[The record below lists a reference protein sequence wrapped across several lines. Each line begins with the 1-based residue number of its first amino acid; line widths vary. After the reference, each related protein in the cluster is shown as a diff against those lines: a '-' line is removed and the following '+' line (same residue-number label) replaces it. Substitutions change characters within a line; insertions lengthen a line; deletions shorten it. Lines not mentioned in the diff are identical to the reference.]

1 MKFLKDVTFFIRN
14 GASIKQ
20 RKGCSGIPITRIETI
35 SNGRF
40 NYDHL
45 GYADIF
51 DSDTY
56 KKYYLKDNDVLFS
69 HINSEKFLGRT
80 VLYHPKNKTENII
93 HGMNLLCLR
102 FNQSEYSPEFFY
114 WYSKSSTAK
123 EFYRI
128 NTKHAVNQASIPSSA
143 IKEMPIPD
151 FTLNKQYTI
160 VHSLNQIQS
169 SIDYKLDQI
178 TKLDS
183 LVKSRFMEMFGN
195 YFEDSRYFVKVGDI
209 ATATIGLTYKPNNV
223 ADEGIIVLRS
233 GNIKNAELCLS
244 DDIVRVS
251 NIKIKEDKF
260 VRENDILMCSRN
272 GSARLIGKCCLI
284 PKLNEQMSYGAF
296 MTVIRSKCPYF
307 LNGFFNSSYFLQQ
320 LTGTQTAS
328 VNQITTGML
337 NGYTVIKPRDAE
349 ESEFAKFCKLVDKSR
364 FVVHSRYFLWLN
376 FTFVSSTI
384 AYSRVVSILEC
395 PKRC

>member
-1 MKFLKDVTFFIRN
+1 MRFLKDVTFFIRN

-40 NYDHL
+40 NYDRL

-56 KKYYLKDNDVLFS
+56 KKYYLEDNDVLFS

-178 TKLDS
+178 TKLES
-183 LVKSRFMEMFGN
+183 LVKSRFIEMFGN
-195 YFEDSRYFVKVGDI
+195 PISEQKWIVKKWNEVLEIKNGKDYKKNLSNKENGYPVYGSGGFMNI
-209 ATATIGLTYKPNNV
+209 YADTYLC
-223 ADEGIIVLRS
+223 EGIITIIGRK
-233 GNIKNAELCLS
+233 GNINNPLLVEGKIWNVDTAFGIIVKSDILNPIFFHHCSKFYDYEKLNKATTIPSLTKSDLLNLEIIIPPIELQ
-244 DDIVRVS
+244 
-251 NIKIKEDKF
+251 DKF
-260 VRENDILMCSRN
+260 ADFVH
-272 GSARLIGKCCLI
+272 LI
-284 PKLNEQMSYGAF
+284 
-296 MTVIRSKCPYF
+296 
-307 LNGFFNSSYFLQQ
+307 
-320 LTGTQTAS
+320 
-328 VNQITTGML
+328 
-337 NGYTVIKPRDAE
+337 
-349 ESEFAKFCKLVDKSR
+349 DKSR
-364 FVVHSRYFLWLN
+364 FDQRVKIKDLFFLI
-376 FTFVSSTI
+376 S
-384 AYSRVVSILEC
+384 YG
-395 PKRC
+395 

>member
-183 LVKSRFMEMFGN
+183 LVKSRFMEMFGDPIIN
-195 YFEDSRYFVKVGDI
+195 SKQLPTKKVIDVVTLQRGYDLPIQARRKGDVPI
-209 ATATIGLTYKPNNV
+209 YGSNGFIDNHDVFKAESGVITGRSGTLGKVYASETPFWPLNTTLFSIDCHNNNV
-223 ADEGIIVLRS
+223 IYLKWLLTFFHLERFGSGSGVPTLNRNIFHGEQIMARKHVLIVTTCSVISSVVEEIFL
-233 GNIKNAELCLS
+233 
-244 DDIVRVS
+244 VS
-251 NIKIKEDKF
+251 NI
-260 VRENDILMCSRN
+260 
-272 GSARLIGKCCLI
+272 
-284 PKLNEQMSYGAF
+284 
-296 MTVIRSKCPYF
+296 
-307 LNGFFNSSYFLQQ
+307 
-320 LTGTQTAS
+320 
-328 VNQITTGML
+328 
-337 NGYTVIKPRDAE
+337 
-349 ESEFAKFCKLVDKSR
+349 
-364 FVVHSRYFLWLN
+364 
-376 FTFVSSTI
+376 
-384 AYSRVVSILEC
+384 
-395 PKRC
+395 

>member
-20 RKGCSGIPITRIETI
+20 RKGCSGIPITRIETL

-178 TKLDS
+178 TALDS
-183 LVKSRFMEMFGN
+183 LVKSRF
-195 YFEDSRYFVKVGDI
+195 
-209 ATATIGLTYKPNNV
+209 
-223 ADEGIIVLRS
+223 S
-233 GNIKNAELCLS
+233 GE
-244 DDIVRVS
+244 
-251 NIKIKEDKF
+251 
-260 VRENDILMCSRN
+260 
-272 GSARLIGKCCLI
+272 AR
-284 PKLNEQMSYGAF
+284 A
-296 MTVIRSKCPYF
+296 
-307 LNGFFNSSYFLQQ
+307 
-320 LTGTQTAS
+320 
-328 VNQITTGML
+328 
-337 NGYTVIKPRDAE
+337 
-349 ESEFAKFCKLVDKSR
+349 
-364 FVVHSRYFLWLN
+364 
-376 FTFVSSTI
+376 
-384 AYSRVVSILEC
+384 
-395 PKRC
+395 

>member
-195 YFEDSRYFVKVGDI
+195 PISNDKNWPTSTIENCCYMKGLKTIPQKEKYWLLNLDKIESNTGEIIKKDYVTIDEIGNSTFFFDKDYVLYSKLRPYLNKVVVPNESGFGTSELVPLKPNSFVDIVYLAHLLRSESFVKWIDSTSSGAKMPRASVE
-209 ATATIGLTYKPNNV
+209 A
-223 ADEGIIVLRS
+223 LRS
-233 GNIKNAELCLS
+233 FTLPLPPIELQNQFA
-244 DDIVRVS
+244 D
-251 NIKIKEDKF
+251 F
-260 VRENDILMCSRN
+260 VH
-272 GSARLIGKCCLI
+272 LI
-284 PKLNEQMSYGAF
+284 
-296 MTVIRSKCPYF
+296 
-307 LNGFFNSSYFLQQ
+307 
-320 LTGTQTAS
+320 
-328 VNQITTGML
+328 
-337 NGYTVIKPRDAE
+337 
-349 ESEFAKFCKLVDKSR
+349 DKSR
-364 FVVHSRYFLWLN
+364 FDQTKKKDRISPISDRIMPV
-376 FTFVSSTI
+376 
-384 AYSRVVSILEC
+384 
-395 PKRC
+395 

>member
-1 MKFLKDVTFFIRN
+1 MRFLKDVTFFIRN

-40 NYDHL
+40 NYDRL

-56 KKYYLKDNDVLFS
+56 KKYYLEDNDVLFS

-102 FNQSEYSPEFFY
+102 FNQSEYNPEFFY

-178 TKLDS
+178 TKLES
-183 LVKSRFMEMFGN
+183 LVKSRFIEMFGDPILNDKNWPTSTMSDCCQMKGTKSIPHKEKYWLLNLDKIKSETGEILGKDYVVRDEVGSSTFFFDKN
-195 YFEDSRYFVKVGDI
+195 YVLYSKLRPYLNKVIISDESGF
-209 ATATIGLTYKPNNV
+209 ATSELVPLKPSACLNSYYL
-223 ADEGIIVLRS
+223 AFLLRS
-233 GNIKNAELCLS
+233 KSFVNWIDSTSFGAKMPRASISALRSFRVPLPPLELQ
-244 DDIVRVS
+244 
-251 NIKIKEDKF
+251 NKF
-260 VRENDILMCSRN
+260 ADFVH
-272 GSARLIGKCCLI
+272 LI
-284 PKLNEQMSYGAF
+284 
-296 MTVIRSKCPYF
+296 
-307 LNGFFNSSYFLQQ
+307 
-320 LTGTQTAS
+320 
-328 VNQITTGML
+328 
-337 NGYTVIKPRDAE
+337 
-349 ESEFAKFCKLVDKSR
+349 DKSR
-364 FVVHSRYFLWLN
+364 FDQRVKIKDLFFLI
-376 FTFVSSTI
+376 S
-384 AYSRVVSILEC
+384 YG
-395 PKRC
+395 